1 MDRSLAGRGALGR
14 LDRSLAPAA
23 GLRARAPRRR
33 ARVQRS
39 LREELARQT
48 QALGG
53 LARSA
58 LVVLRRRRR
67 LQIAITVL
75 AAVAVLCPTG
85 WLFLRHSSLAGVRHV
100 RIGGVHGPDASAIE
114 SALSAAARRMNTLDV
129 NVGSLR
135 EAVAAFPVVREVRAS
150 ASFPHTLRIQ
160 VVEQLP
166 VVALTALGTRTAL
179 AADGTVLGPALL
191 SGSLP
196 TLSARSVPATGQRLS
211 DASLRGV
218 LAVLSAAP
226 ASLARQA
233 AHAYVG
239 KRGVTIVMRNGLAVY
254 FGDSSRPHAKW
265 LALALVLASERSAGA
280 KYIDVRVPERSAA
293 GFAPGAAP
301 PQGSSSEPSS
311 SAQSTAE
318 AGGPQQ
324 SITAALAAGLEK
336 AVGKEQASGAASN
349 TPGATEWWK
358 EASGEAR
365 SGESSRRTTNA
376 HSESAA
382 GGESSAGGRSESAT
396 GTSAETSSE
405 AHAGGH

>member
-1 MDRSLAGRGALGR
+1 
-14 LDRSLAPAA
+14 
-23 GLRARAPRRR
+23 
-33 ARVQRS
+33 
-39 LREELARQT
+39 
-48 QALGG
+48 
-53 LARSA
+53 
-58 LVVLRRRRR
+58 
-67 LQIAITVL
+67 
-75 AAVAVLCPTG
+75 
-85 WLFLRHSSLAGVRHV
+85 
-100 RIGGVHGPDASAIE
+100 
-114 SALSAAARRMNTLDV
+114 
-129 NVGSLR
+129 
-135 EAVAAFPVVREVRAS
+135 
-150 ASFPHTLRIQ
+150 
-160 VVEQLP
+160 
-166 VVALTALGTRTAL
+166 
-179 AADGTVLGPALL
+179 
-191 SGSLP
+191 
-196 TLSARSVPATGQRLS
+196 VPATGQRLS

-405 AHAGGH
+405 AHAGGHYRINTDSHPLVESECCGGLGARPRVECFDVQRLLRYSTASLTGRSSLHNVIIPTVRQASLHRTLISY

>member
-48 QALGG
+48 QALGA

-67 LQIAITVL
+67 LRIAITVL
-75 AAVAVLCPTG
+75 AALAVLCPTG

-100 RIGGVHGPDASAIE
+100 RISGVHGPDASAIE
-114 SALSAAARRMNTLDV
+114 SALSASARHMNTLDV
-129 NVGSLR
+129 HVGSLR

-166 VVALTALGTRTAL
+166 VVALTALGTRTAV
-179 AADGTVLGPALL
+179 AADGTVLGPGLL

-196 TLSARSVPATGQRLS
+196 TLSASSAPATGQRLS

-226 ASLARQA
+226 VSLARQA
-233 AHAYVG
+233 AHAYLG

-280 KYIDVRVPERSAA
+280 KYIDVRVPERAAA
-293 GFAPGAAP
+293 GFAAGAAP

-318 AGGPQQ
+318 AGGTQQ

-336 AVGKEQASGAASN
+336 AVGKEQASGTASN

-358 EASGEAR
+358 EA

-405 AHAGGH
+405 AHGGGH